1 MATTTK
7 KSTKAKTKTT
17 KAAATKKPATK
28 KATKSVS
35 ANVSRTSKSA
45 PSMLSL
51 RKWHIVS
58 AIAFMLLAVLAGVM
72 MGSSSYQTT
81 VGLWARDD
89 LASIDTTVFAPAV
102 HVLYD
107 IEVRWLVVATMLVSA
122 ALPLLYVT
130 KLESAYTAYVR
141 NTRMVPYR
149 WLDLGVTAALM
160 VETIALLS
168 GVQDLFVLK
177 LMGGLMIVTCLLGL
191 VAERQNNVGDKP
203 VWSAYGVSLFS
214 GVLPWVLLA
223 AYAVSTV
230 IYGAVRSPWYVYAL
244 YASTLAGF
252 SLLAW
257 NQRQQFKKSG
267 ASTSYTVVE
276 RNYAVIGVLTKVAFA
291 AILIAGI
298 R

>member
-1 MATTTK
+1 
-7 KSTKAKTKTT
+7 
-17 KAAATKKPATK
+17 
-28 KATKSVS
+28 
-35 ANVSRTSKSA
+35 
-45 PSMLSL
+45 MLSL

-58 AIAFMLLAVLAGVM
+58 AVAFVLLALLAGVM

-122 ALPLLYVT
+122 VLPLLYIT
-130 KLESAYTAYVR
+130 KLEQAYSTYVR

-177 LMGGLMIVTCLLGL
+177 LMGGLMLVTCLLGL
-191 VAERQNNVGDKP
+191 VAERQNNASDRP
-203 VWSAYGVSLFS
+203 VWSAYAVSLFS

-230 IYGAVRSPWYVYAL
+230 VYGAVRSPWYVYAL
-244 YASTLAGF
+244 YASSLAGF
-252 SLLAW
+252 SLIAW

-267 ASTSYTVVE
+267 TSASYTVVE